1 MKNKILRFP
10 ELLLVFLLVFALVP
24 TSAVAQSE
32 IGPNGVEVAQQ
43 RNLFDLLFGPR
54 ETPAPTRVRRTPAP
68 APHVDTP
75 RVVVPTPSI
84 VQIPNAVE
92 KVEGATRLAVFGDS
106 LAIDLA
112 KAFQREFAEDENLIV
127 VGRGVGSS
135 GFVRDDFY
143 DWDAALAEEI
153 ATDNFDLAVM
163 IIGINDRQQIGQ
175 ARPLSDEWKIL
186 YRQRVDSFL
195 QQLRTAGKPVVWV
208 GLPPMR
214 GASFSSQIS
223 EISSIHR
230 LAAIAAGVEFVDIY
244 ERFSGEDGKYSL
256 RGPNLNG
263 EVEVMRKND
272 GIHFSAA
279 GSDKLVFYINQAMRG
294 FYRGGLGSVA
304 IAVADPLEGTDSL
317 SMVRP
322 PFQGN
327 GQFRLLQV
335 AGAVVQLTG
344 EPTRANELVLAP
356 TTGARPDMVD
366 IEMLMEAPAGR
377 ADAFGQGIILG
388 EIVPSEII
396 PNEIVSVADENETA
410 PTSQ

>member
-1 MKNKILRFP
+1 MKNKNLRFP
-10 ELLLVFLLVFALVP
+10 VLLVFLLMFAFVP
-24 TSAVAQSE
+24 ASTVAQSE
-32 IGPNGVEVAQQ
+32 IGVNGIEVAQQ
-43 RNLFDLLFGPR
+43 RTLFDLLFGPR
-54 ETPAPTRVRRTPAP
+54 ETPAPTRIRRTPAP
-68 APHVDTP
+68 APHVDAP

-153 ATDNFDLAVM
+153 AADNFDLAVM
-163 IIGINDRQQIGQ
+163 IIGINDRQQIGN
-175 ARPLSDEWKIL
+175 ARPLSDEWKVL

-195 QQLRTAGKPVVWV
+195 QQLRTAGKSVVWV

-214 GASFSSQIS
+214 AASFSSQIS

-244 ERFSGEDGKYSL
+244 ERFAGEDGKYSL

-263 EVEVMRKND
+263 EVEVMRKSD

-279 GSDKLVFYINQAMRG
+279 GSDKLVFYINQSMRG
-294 FYRGGLGSVA
+294 FYREGGVGRVA
-304 IAVADPLEGTDSL
+304 IAVADPLEGTDGL

-344 EPTRANELVLAP
+344 DPVRANELVLAP
-356 TTGARPDMVD
+356 GGGARPDIVD
-366 IEMLMEAPAGR
+366 IEMLMAAPAGR
-377 ADAFGQGIILG
+377 ADAFGQGIVPG
-388 EIVPSEII
+388 EIEQDAV
-396 PNEIVSVADENETA
+396 VLGADESEA
-410 PTSQ
+410 SPTSQ